1 MTLVKT
7 LLNTMGTFCVL
18 LPSVLM
24 AQTNPAP
31 CADKTGFAKQACEVE
46 SGHVSLGPGVVSGF
60 KAEPLTTNF
69 SDTIHPDTLPPSIDP
84 KAFEPLSRLPRAD
97 DGAFLLKV
105 GIFEAYVQSYSL
117 DPGERNW
124 QRGAAFYPAPIKGRR
139 ARVIGDVLKQIELH
153 PDVPQDA
160 VQQLLWAVV
169 QGTELEK
176 MPAPMQ
182 QTAAR
187 ILPKESLSALQGAT
201 AANAVTNRLLG
212 ILNNRLSKD
221 KQLQKGI
228 GEIAGKTRQLDQEY
242 GISDTLDA
250 VNAASASQTVA
261 TAGDVVPR
269 GTWAQMPG
277 GFYVRYLPEGYARV
291 HVQVIVPQAA
301 IDQADPRMPLAFDP
315 TQVLAVY
322 CQTPPQRLGI
332 SLRAVR

>member
-1 MTLVKT
+1 MTLVKASAKVIR
-7 LLNTMGTFCVL
+7 TFCVL
-18 LPSVLM
+18 LPAILM
-24 AQTNPAP
+24 AQSSAAP
-31 CADKTGFAKQACEVE
+31 CADKSGFARQACEVE
-46 SGHVSLGPGVVSGF
+46 SGHVAVGPGTLGGF
-60 KAEPLTTNF
+60 KAEPLSTNF

-84 KAFEPLSRLPRAD
+84 KAFQPLSKLPRRD

-124 QRGAAFYPAPIKGRR
+124 QRSAAFYPAPIKGRR
-139 ARVIGDVLKQIELH
+139 ARVIADVLKQIELH

-160 VQQLLWAVV
+160 VQQLLWAIV
-169 QGTELEK
+169 QGTDLEK

-182 QTAAR
+182 QTASR
-187 ILPKESLSALQGAT
+187 ILPKESLALLQGAT
-201 AANAVTNRLLG
+201 AANAITNRLLG
-212 ILNNRLSKD
+212 IVNNRLSKD
-221 KQLQKGI
+221 KQLQKDVSD
-228 GEIAGKTRQLDQEY
+228 ATGKARQMNQDY
-242 GISDTLDA
+242 GVTDT
-250 VNAASASQTVA
+250 VNAVKEASASQTVA
-261 TAGDVVPR
+261 TAGDIVPR

-291 HVQVIVPQAA
+291 HVQVIVPQAS
-301 IDQADPRMPLAFDP
+301 IDGADPKAPLALDP

>member
-1 MTLVKT
+1 MRLVETSLKT
-7 LLNTMGTFCVL
+7 ISTFCVL

-24 AQTNPAP
+24 AQTSAAP
-31 CADKTGFAKQACEVE
+31 CQDKTGFAKQACEVE
-46 SGHVSLGPGVVSGF
+46 SGHVSVGPGLPSGF
-60 KAEPLTTNF
+60 KADPLTTNF

-84 KAFEPLSRLPRAD
+84 KAVEPLSKLPRRD
-97 DGAFLLKV
+97 DGAFLLRV
-105 GIFEAYVQSYSL
+105 GIFDIYVQSYSL

-139 ARVIGDVLKQIELH
+139 AKVIADVLKHAELH

-160 VQQLLWAVV
+160 VQQLLWTIV
-169 QGTELEK
+169 QGTDFEK
-176 MPAPMQ
+176 MPAPLQ

-187 ILPKESLSALQGAT
+187 ILPKESLSSLQGAT
-201 AANAVTNRLLG
+201 AANAITNRLLG
-212 ILNNRLSKD
+212 IVNNRLSKD
-221 KQLQKGI
+221 KQIQKDVSD
-228 GEIAGKTRQLDQEY
+228 ATGKLKQLDQEY
-242 GISDTLDA
+242 GVTDT
-250 VNAASASQTVA
+250 VNAVKEASASQTVA

-277 GFYVRYLPEGYARV
+277 GFYVRYLPEGSAHV

-301 IDQADPRMPLAFDP
+301 MDGADPKTPLAFDP

-322 CQTPPQRLGI
+322 TQTPPQRLGI

>member
-7 LLNTMGTFCVL
+7 SLKTMGTFCVL

-24 AQTNPAP
+24 AQTSAAP

-46 SGHVSLGPGVVSGF
+46 SGHVSVGSGALNGF

-84 KAFEPLSRLPRAD
+84 KAFAPLSKLPRTD

-105 GIFEAYVQSYSL
+105 GIFEVYAQSYSL
-117 DPGERNW
+117 DTGERSW
-124 QRGAAFYPAPIKGRR
+124 ARGAAFYPAPIKGRR
-139 ARVIGDVLKQIELH
+139 ARIIGEVLKQIELH
-153 PDVPQDA
+153 PDVPQDN
-160 VQQLLWAVV
+160 VQQLLWVIV
-169 QGTELEK
+169 QGTDLEK

-187 ILPKESLSALQGAT
+187 ILPKESLALLQGAT
-201 AANAVTNRLLG
+201 ATNAITNRLLG
-212 ILNNRLSKD
+212 IVNNRLSKD
-221 KQLQKGI
+221 KQLQKDV
-228 GEIAGKTRQLDQEY
+228 ADATGKAKQLDQDY
-242 GISDTLDA
+242 GVTDT
-250 VNAASASQTVA
+250 VNAVKEASASQTVA

-301 IDQADPRMPLAFDP
+301 IDGADPKTPLAFDP
-315 TQVLAVY
+315 TQFLAVH

-332 SLRAVR
+332 TLRAVR

>member
-1 MTLVKT
+1 MTFVKT
-7 LLNTMGTFCVL
+7 LSRVIGTFCVL
-18 LPSVLM
+18 LPSILM
-24 AQTNPAP
+24 AQTTAAP
-31 CADKTGFAKQACEVE
+31 CANKTGFAKQACEVE
-46 SGHVSLGPGVVSGF
+46 SGHLSAGPEVLSGF

-69 SDTIHPDTLPPSIDP
+69 SDAIHPDTLPPSIDP
-84 KAFEPLSRLPRAD
+84 KAFQPLSKLPRRD
-97 DGAFLLKV
+97 DGAFLLNV

-139 ARVIGDVLKQIELH
+139 ARVIADVLKQIELH
-153 PDVPQDA
+153 PDVPQDN
-160 VQQLLWAVV
+160 VQQLLWAIV
-169 QGTELEK
+169 QGSDFEK

-201 AANAVTNRLLG
+201 AANAITNRLLG
-212 ILNNRLSKD
+212 IVNNRLSKD
-221 KQLQKGI
+221 KQLQKDVSD
-228 GEIAGKTRQLDQEY
+228 ATGKLKQLDQEY
-242 GISDTLDA
+242 GVTDT
-250 VNAASASQTVA
+250 VNAVKEASASQTVA
-261 TAGDVVPR
+261 TAGDIVPR

-301 IDQADPRMPLAFDP
+301 IDGADSKTPLAFDP
-315 TQVLAVY
+315 TRFLAVH

>member
-1 MTLVKT
+1 MTLVKASAT
-7 LLNTMGTFCVL
+7 AIGTFCVL
-18 LPSVLM
+18 LPSILM
-24 AQTNPAP
+24 AQTGAPP
-31 CADKTGFAKQACEVE
+31 CADKTGFARQACEVE
-46 SGHVSLGPGVVSGF
+46 SGHISVGPGVVSGF
-60 KAEPLTTNF
+60 KAEPLTTNY

-84 KAFEPLSRLPRAD
+84 KAFEPLSKLPRRD
-97 DGAFLLKV
+97 DGGFLLKV

-124 QRGAAFYPAPIKGRR
+124 QRGAAFYPAPMKGRR
-139 ARVIGDVLKQIELH
+139 AKVIGDVLKQIELH
-153 PDVPQDA
+153 PDVPQEN

-169 QGTELEK
+169 QGTEFEK

-201 AANAVTNRLLG
+201 AANAITNRLLG
-212 ILNNRLSKD
+212 IVNNRLAKD
-221 KQLQKGI
+221 KQLQKNV
-228 GEIAGKTRQLDQEY
+228 GEATDKLKQLDQEY
-242 GISDTLDA
+242 GVTDT
-250 VNAASASQTVA
+250 VNAVKEASASQTVA

-277 GFYVRYLPEGYARV
+277 GFYVRYLPEGYARI

-301 IDQADPRMPLAFDP
+301 IDGADPKVPLAFDP
-315 TQVLAVY
+315 TQFLAVH